1 MTQLAFGTV
10 APTSRRAVAYIID
23 AAIAAGIGIVLSIL
37 LIVFATFAGADG
49 MLGVLAIGAPVVWLV
64 LLGWFLF
71 YTFMQAG
78 TGSIGMRAQGLR
90 LVKETDG
97 TSLGF
102 GRALLRNVIF
112 GLAASIVVGYFTA
125 LFDGS
130 GRFQGW
136 HDKVARSLMMD
147 ARTGASS
154 VAAPP
159 TQAMSVPPRPVAP
172 NAVPPMPGRAGSAPS
187 PSYPAA
193 GAAPVPAPAGVPPVP
208 GLSPMRPAPGYSA
221 PESVGYAA
229 PVGRPQTPSAPA
241 LDETI
246 PAPSA
251 LRLPEPAPAVPQGA
265 PPAPLAP
272 QHPAG
277 HPPIAQPPI
286 AQPSGPSSGDDAL
299 IAFVPGITQD
309 GPPARAPE
317 APAPVAPVAPVQDPV
332 APAVPSSA
340 PAQVPAASH
349 TPAASSAASDDLDD
363 VEDTRISIPGHRLVF
378 TWDDGTRITVSQRTL
393 FGRNPAPEEG
403 AVAVN
408 VRDETLS
415 LSKTHF
421 EAAAEASGGWVKDR
435 HSTNGTVIVRDGE
448 RIPCPPDE
456 AVRIRL
462 GDAIEIGDRI
472 VTIGGYA

>member
-37 LIVFATFAGADG
+37 LVIFAVLAGPDG
-49 MLGVLAIGAPVVWLV
+49 MLGVLAVGGPVVWLV
-64 LLGWFLF
+64 LVGWLVF
-71 YTFMQAG
+71 YTFMQAAG
-78 TGSIGMRAQGLR
+78 GSIGMRAQGLR
-90 LVKETDG
+90 LVQEADG
-97 TSLGF
+97 APLGF

-112 GLAASIVVGYFTA
+112 GLAASIVVGYFTP

-136 HDKVARSLMMD
+136 HDKVARSLMLD
-147 ARTGASS
+147 ARTVGARA
-154 VAAPP
+154 AAPA
-159 TQAMSVPPRPVAP
+159 TQAMNIPPRPVAP
-172 NAVPPMPGRAGSAPS
+172 NAVPPLPGRAPEPTYPS
-187 PSYPAA
+187 HSLASTP
-193 GAAPVPAPAGVPPVP
+193 GGVPPVP
-208 GLSPMRPAPGYSA
+208 GLTPAPSHSS
-221 PESVGYAA
+221 PESIAYAA
-229 PVGRPQTPSAPA
+229 LVGQAPTPGAPA

-246 PAPSA
+246 PAP
-251 LRLPEPAPAVPQGA
+251 RPPQAA
-265 PPAPLAP
+265 PPAAQAAQPASQPAPFIPQSAP
-272 QHPAG
+272 QQPAG
-277 HPPIAQPPI
+277 RPTIAQPP
-286 AQPSGPSSGDDAL
+286 APTSGENSL

-309 GPPARAPE
+309 GPPERSAE
-317 APAPVAPVAPVQDPV
+317 APAAPPAAAPVVPPTVPPVATPAQ
-332 APAVPSSA
+332 PAVAAQAPSED
-340 PAQVPAASH
+340 VG
-349 TPAASSAASDDLDD
+349 D

-378 TWDDGTRITVSQRTL
+378 TWDDGTRVTVSQRTL

-403 AVAVN
+403 AVAVI

-421 EAAAEASGGWVKDR
+421 EAAAEVSGGWVKDR

-448 RIPCPPDE
+448 RIPCTPGE
-456 AVRIRL
+456 AVRVRL

>member
-1 MTQLAFGTV
+1 MTQLAFGTI

-23 AAIAAGIGIVLSIL
+23 AAIAAGIGIVLSVV
-37 LIVFATFAGADG
+37 LIIFATLAGPDG
-49 MLGVLAIGAPVVWLV
+49 MLGVLAIGAPVVWL
-64 LLGWFLF
+64 LLVGWFVF
-71 YTFMQAG
+71 YTFMQAAG
-78 TGSIGMRAQGLR
+78 GSIGMRTQGLR

-97 TSLGF
+97 TPLGF

-112 GLAASIVVGYFTA
+112 WLAASIVVGYFTP

-136 HDKVARSLMMD
+136 HDKVARALMMD
-147 ARTGASS
+147 ARAGAAS
-154 VAAPP
+154 VAAPH

-172 NAVPPMPGRAGSAPS
+172 DAVPPLPGRAGSAPNFS
-187 PSYPAA
+187 F
-193 GAAPVPAPAGVPPVP
+193 PAPGTPPLPTPVGVPPVP
-208 GLSPMRPAPGYSA
+208 GLAPTHPAPGYSS
-221 PESVGYAA
+221 PESVAYAA
-229 PVGRPQTPSAPA
+229 LVGQPPAPADSAPA

-246 PAPSA
+246 PAPPA
-251 LRLPEPAPAVPQGA
+251 PRMPQAAPLAPPQAAPLAPPAAPQLPNVQPAIAQPPAPAV
-265 PPAPLAP
+265 
-272 QHPAG
+272 
-277 HPPIAQPPI
+277 
-286 AQPSGPSSGDDAL
+286 GDDAL

-309 GPPARAPE
+309 GPPARSPE
-317 APAPVAPVAPVQDPV
+317 
-332 APAVPSSA
+332 APAVPSA
-340 PAQVPAASH
+340 PVQNPVSPSVPPVTPHQDPAADND
-349 TPAASSAASDDLDD
+349 ASDDLGD

-378 TWDDGTRITVSQRTL
+378 TWDDGTRVTVSQRTL

-421 EAAAEASGGWVKDR
+421 EAAAEASGGWIKDR

-448 RIPCPPDE
+448 RIPCTPGE

>member
-37 LIVFATFAGADG
+37 LVIFAVLAGPEG
-49 MLGVLAIGAPVVWLV
+49 MLGVLAVGGPVVWLV
-64 LLGWFLF
+64 LVGWLVF
-71 YTFMQAG
+71 YTFMQAAG
-78 TGSIGMRAQGLR
+78 GSIGMRAQGLR
-90 LVKETDG
+90 LVQEADG
-97 TSLGF
+97 APLGF

-112 GLAASIVVGYFTA
+112 ALAASIVVGYFTP

-136 HDKVARSLMMD
+136 HDKVARSLMLD
-147 ARTGASS
+147 ARTVGAT
-154 VAAPP
+154 APAP
-159 TQAMSVPPRPVAP
+159 ATQAMSIPPRPVMP
-172 NAVPPMPGRAGSAPS
+172 NAVPPLPGRA
-187 PSYPAA
+187 
-193 GAAPVPAPAGVPPVP
+193 PAPAYPSHSLASTPGGVPPVP
-208 GLSPMRPAPGYSA
+208 GLTPAPGHSS
-221 PESVGYAA
+221 PESIAYAA
-229 PVGRPQTPSAPA
+229 LVGQPPAPGAPA

-246 PAPSA
+246 PAP
-251 LRLPEPAPAVPQGA
+251 RPPQAV
-265 PPAPLAP
+265 PPAPQAAQPASQPAP
-272 QHPAG
+272 FIPQSPPQPAG
-277 HPPIAQPPI
+277 PPTIAQPP
-286 AQPSGPSSGDDAL
+286 APTNADDSL

-309 GPPARAPE
+309 GPPERRPE
-317 APAPVAPVAPVQDPV
+317 APAAPPASEPAHAPAAAVAPPTAPV
-332 APAVPSSA
+332 VP
-340 PAQVPAASH
+340 PAQAPSEDVG
-349 TPAASSAASDDLDD
+349 D

-378 TWDDGTRITVSQRTL
+378 TWDDGTRVTVSQRTL

-403 AVAVN
+403 AVAVI

-421 EAAAEASGGWVKDR
+421 EAAAEVSGGWVKDR

-448 RIPCPPDE
+448 RIPCPPGE
-456 AVRIRL
+456 AVRVRL